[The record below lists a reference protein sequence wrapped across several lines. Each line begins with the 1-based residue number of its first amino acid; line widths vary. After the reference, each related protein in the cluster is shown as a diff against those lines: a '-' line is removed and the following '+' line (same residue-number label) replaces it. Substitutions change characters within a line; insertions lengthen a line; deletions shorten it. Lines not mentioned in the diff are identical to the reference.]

1 MGGASEAKM
10 SITLRML
17 SPQLEWGQGKPGT
30 AEDGAKSLLTKGA
43 EAHKVQGRFCFAPYP
58 WS

>member
-1 MGGASEAKM
+1 M

-58 WS
+58 